1 MPPEREW
8 RAVRRVLAAR
18 LDNVGDVVGLGPAL
32 RAVRSGLRGPN
43 GVDGLPEAS
52 ITLWTSPAGNR
63 VAPMLPW
70 VDDVLVSE
78 VVWQDASGA
87 VPIDPERELALVDEL
102 RRRHF
107 DAALLFTSFSQS
119 PWPPAY
125 ACYLAGIPLRAGES
139 KEFGG
144 SLLTHRV
151 ATLPDAVHQADRNL
165 HLVESLGFSVED
177 RDLELRVPPEAR
189 RRADALLND
198 VGLLPG
204 DAYAVVAPGAS
215 CPARR
220 YDPDRFGE
228 VARGLA
234 RFGLP
239 VVVVGSE
246 RERPLAD
253 VVTSVAGSGGRRSPV
268 VSLVGETSVP
278 ELAAVVERAALV
290 VANDS
295 GPMHLADAFNRP
307 VVVLYSGTEL
317 ESQWRPRRAPCRLL
331 RRPTTCSPC
340 YRFECPYGL
349 PCLDIPPAEVLDHAL
364 ALLAASAHDPSAPQR
379 PCRACAS

>member
-1 MPPEREW
+1 MPPDDAW
-8 RAVRRVLAAR
+8 RAARRVVAAR

-32 RAVRSGLRGPN
+32 RAVRA
-43 GVDGLPEAS
+43 GLPDAR

-78 VVWQDASGA
+78 VVWQDASGKL
-87 VPIDPERELALVDEL
+87 PLDPARELALADEL
-102 RRRHF
+102 RRRRF

-119 PWPPAY
+119 PWAPAY

-151 ATLPDAVHQADRNL
+151 PAIPDAVHQAERNL
-165 HLVESLGFSVED
+165 HLVESLGFSAEN
-177 RDLELRVPPEAR
+177 RDHEQHLPAEAR
-189 RRADALLND
+189 ERAAALLGR
-198 VGLLPG
+198 VGLHPG

-220 YDPDRFGE
+220 YDAARFGE
-228 VARGLA
+228 VAAGLA
-234 RFGLP
+234 RLGLT
-239 VVVVGSE
+239 VVVVGSD
-246 RERPLAD
+246 RERALAD
-253 VVTSVAGSGGRRSPV
+253 DVTAVAARGGSRSPV
-268 VSLVGETSVP
+268 VSLVGATSVC

-295 GPMHLADAFNRP
+295 GPMHLADAFDRP

-331 RRPTTCSPC
+331 RRPTACSPC
-340 YRFECPYGL
+340 YLFECPYGL
-349 PCLDIPPAEVLDHAL
+349 PCLDIPPAEVLAHAVE
-364 ALLAASAHDPSAPQR
+364 LLSAPGPDPSATR
-379 PCRACAS
+379 GPCRVFAS